1 LCPVFFWPGRNL
13 PGISIQ
19 GCFFD
24 GLTALLTR
32 IKARL
37 RFVSHLVLDLP
48 VGLGRALPGLFV
60 SSDARLHNF
69 PLRFFVESVRPV
81 PTFALTLPAPCGQ
94 SPEIWMMSL
103 RTTLTVA
110 AILAAGPALSQDLSF
125 TISNLS
131 SADLVEFYASP
142 VGNDNWEENM
152 LAGAVLAAGQSG
164 QVTISEGG
172 AICNYD
178 LRMVFSDGES
188 VEDRR
193 NLCETGSYTI
203 Q

>member
-1 LCPVFFWPGRNL
+1 
-13 PGISIQ
+13 
-19 GCFFD
+19 
-24 GLTALLTR
+24 
-32 IKARL
+32 
-37 RFVSHLVLDLP
+37 
-48 VGLGRALPGLFV
+48 
-60 SSDARLHNF
+60 
-69 PLRFFVESVRPV
+69 
-81 PTFALTLPAPCGQ
+81 
-94 SPEIWMMSL
+94 MMSL

-142 VGNDNWEENM
+142 VGNDNWEENT

>member
-1 LCPVFFWPGRNL
+1 
-13 PGISIQ
+13 
-19 GCFFD
+19 
-24 GLTALLTR
+24 
-32 IKARL
+32 
-37 RFVSHLVLDLP
+37 
-48 VGLGRALPGLFV
+48 
-60 SSDARLHNF
+60 
-69 PLRFFVESVRPV
+69 
-81 PTFALTLPAPCGQ
+81 
-94 SPEIWMMSL
+94 MMSL

-152 LAGAVLAAGQSG
+152 LTGAVLAAGQSG

-172 AICNYD
+172 AICHND

>member
-1 LCPVFFWPGRNL
+1 LVRLYFAGHLYPGLYFRWVD
-13 PGISIQ
+13 GILDKDQ
-19 GCFFD
+19 GAPAVCFASF
-24 GLTALLTR
+24 LN
-32 IKARL
+32 
-37 RFVSHLVLDLP
+37 LP

-81 PTFALTLPAPCGQ
+81 STFALTLPAPCGQ